1 MTDRVHNSLPKPP
14 DFPDPRTEHQR
25 SLSLKPKV
33 SVDTILKRTDPD
45 KRSVSSLVY
54 LGVEDYF
61 GSLEAEETA
70 LREREREVARVRAE
84 TYERIRAVKETELLL
99 AARDKVLDEREA
111 MLDARM
117 EAEKPDERVAVLE
130 QSLRATRVNLKEAT
144 TALEG
149 RDKLIAELREEMKD
163 LKAQLEARPEAPATA
178 GESAEIS
185 YAQVTHR
192 SLADQVEFLQ
202 EREAFIEE
210 SENTLFE
217 KAQNLQE
224 WETRLQQIEHDLG
237 NGGKGKRSG
246 QTPIHFPNAVNG

>member
-1 MTDRVHNSLPKPP
+1 MTNTARNSSPP
-14 DFPDPRTEHQR
+14 DFPDPRKEHQR

-33 SVDTILKRTDPD
+33 SVDTILKRTDPE
-45 KRSVSSLVY
+45 KKSVSSLVY

-61 GSLEAEETA
+61 GSLEAEENA

-99 AARDKVLDEREA
+99 TAREKVLDDREA
-111 MLDARM
+111 MLDARL
-117 EAEKPDERVAVLE
+117 EAEKPDDRIAVLE
-130 QSLRATRVNLKEAT
+130 QSLRTTRVNLKEAN
-144 TALEG
+144 ASLQE

-163 LKAQLEARPEAPATA
+163 LKAQLEARPEAAAASPEN
-178 GESAEIS
+178 GGMS
-185 YAQVTHR
+185 YAQVSHR

-202 EREAFIEE
+202 ERENFIEE

-224 WETRLQQIEHDLG
+224 WETRLQQIEHDL
-237 NGGKGKRSG
+237 KTADKAVRSG
-246 QTPIHFPNAVNG
+246 TTPIHFPNVANG